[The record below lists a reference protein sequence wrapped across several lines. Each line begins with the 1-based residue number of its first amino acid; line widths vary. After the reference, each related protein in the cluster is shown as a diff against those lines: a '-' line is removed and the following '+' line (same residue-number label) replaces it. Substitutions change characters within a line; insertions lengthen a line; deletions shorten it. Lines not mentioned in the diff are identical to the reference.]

1 MAKGGKTARRASAPP
16 AVRAFP
22 HAPARLDF
30 TRPLAPQFRIEKTS
44 VRKLREFRR
53 WKPGSHTL
61 EFRDISLARVRF
73 LERPYAD
80 GE

>member
-1 MAKGGKTARRASAPP
+1 MPRNPLVTPKRAAT
-16 AVRAFP
+16 RALLRP

-30 TRPLAPQFRIEKTS
+30 AQPLAPQFRIETTT
-44 VRKLREFRR
+44 VRKLREFKR
-53 WKPGSHTL
+53 WKPGSHVL

-73 LERPYAD
+73 LERPHAD

>member
-1 MAKGGKTARRASAPP
+1 MAKAAKAARPASAPE
-16 AVRAFP
+16 ASSFP
-22 HAPARLDF
+22 PAPARLDF

-53 WKPGSHTL
+53 WKPGSHVL
-61 EFRDISLARVRF
+61 VFRDISLARVRF

-80 GE
+80 DA

>member
-1 MAKGGKTARRASAPP
+1 MPRNPPMTPKRAATLALP
-16 AVRAFP
+16 RP

-30 TRPLAPQFRIEKTS
+30 AQPLAPQFRIETTS

-53 WKPGSHTL
+53 WKPGSHAL

-80 GE
+80 DA